1 MANFTAIGA
10 KKLWT
15 FRKDQLQ
22 AAKNKG
28 GIIGATNQNPYQQQ
42 PPNHAL
48 QLNND
53 IHNRDVMNI
62 RQDLLIYLIAIC
74 MVLGTYLTSFFVD
87 KNSKNDIA
95 ITWFFNFNSVFLAR
109 ALFVPVVF
117 FVMNKYARRHVK
129 ATFWNE
135 WAPDFIQ
142 NYNPNKVVEIKV
154 ANYPSA
160 PIPPAPKYTI
170 STSNT
175 VLPGQT
181 LTDESTQTKESI
193 APKSNS
199 NTVSDIVTSS
209 YFPLPST
216 SKCLIGPGTSFLIP
230 RSQTTK
236 SIAPAPKCNTTFGIV
251 APSYVPIPSTSRCV
265 LGPGTSFLIPIGPD
279 FPLNDS
285 TETTEPNSY

>member
-10 KKLWT
+10 KKLWN
-15 FRKDQLQ
+15 FRKGQLL

-28 GIIGATNQNPYQQQ
+28 GIIGATNQNSHQQQ

-53 IHNRDVMNI
+53 LHNRDVMNI
-62 RQDLLIYLIAIC
+62 RQYFLVCLIAIC

-95 ITWFFNFNSVFLAR
+95 IKWFYNFNTVFLAR
-109 ALFVPVVF
+109 ALLVPVVF
-117 FVMNKYARRHVK
+117 FAMNKHARRHVK
-129 ATFWNE
+129 TTFWNE

-142 NYNPNKVVEIKV
+142 NYNPNNKRVVKIELST
-154 ANYPSA
+154 YPSV
-160 PIPPAPKYTI
+160 PIS
-170 STSNT
+170 STAKCMAVTPNLNPSNAI
-175 VLPGQT
+175 LPGQT
-181 LTDESTQTKESI
+181 LTDE
-193 APKSNS
+193 
-199 NTVSDIVTSS
+199 
-209 YFPLPST
+209 
-216 SKCLIGPGTSFLIP
+216 

-236 SIAPAPKCNTTFGIV
+236 AIAPAPKCNTTFGIV